1 MIRYKFNEEHHH
13 DKGTGL
19 FTSRGVRDETI
30 WEKITD
36 QTTNIDCVVVRVM
49 HGDKIAYYAD
59 AESYMNA
66 WFGEGYFHSS
76 EMGQVEAVRN
86 ELIPFAR
93 KIGYTIPDRWLEGY
107 TEPTKRRDVIEV
119 PWTFAVSVFK
129 VHLMSAMLRQ
139 GKSPTEAKEKYERIL
154 YEEPDD
160 EMIELVTRLVMESN
174 KANVKK

>member
-1 MIRYKFNEEHHH
+1 MIRYNFNPEHHH

-19 FTSRGVRDETI
+19 FTSRGARDETI

-93 KIGYTIPDRWLEGY
+93 KIGYDIPPRWLEGY
-107 TEPTKRRDVIEV
+107 VEV
-119 PWTFAVSVFK
+119 EEKDTVEIPWTLAIGLFK
-129 VHLMSAMLRQ
+129 THFMSASLRQ
-139 GKSPTEAKEKYERIL
+139 GKTLAEAKEKFERLL
-154 YEEPDD
+154 YDKPDEE
-160 EMIELVTRLVMESN
+160 MRELVGRLITEAN
-174 KANVKK
+174 KPFVKK